1 MTAGIPLMKNVPTPF
16 LKSILIPLGLTAECL
31 QQMQLFKK
39 KKNKKIHGSGIT
51 ALIISN

>member
-39 KKNKKIHGSGIT
+39 KKKKIHGSGIT